1 MELVQTVCR
10 QKAKGMFLLCFCR
23 VLKFWPL
30 SFLWSKLSTCEQLG
44 HRLQHLQVISSSK
57 KAQNQTQLMRYGMHT
72 MTHMAPS
79 PLENPNRGSCA
90 CHRALRLAWL
100 TEQHCRILAVPCR
113 ATYLACSAPWYF
125 ADIFPVLSFILPMCF
140 ARRGLF
146 FSGKDGWDLAHRK
159 PVLHPCGYC
168 LAVSTSTSS
177 LLVCMLPRLTKS
189 CHRYSQRFPKE
200 QKGLV
205 AALFCLLLSCSNW
218 RSKAPKAVR
227 KSV

>member
-1 MELVQTVCR
+1 
-10 QKAKGMFLLCFCR
+10 MFLLCFCR

-125 ADIFPVLSFILPMCF
+125 ADIFPVLSFILP
-140 ARRGLF
+140 
-146 FSGKDGWDLAHRK
+146 
-159 PVLHPCGYC
+159 
-168 LAVSTSTSS
+168 
-177 LLVCMLPRLTKS
+177 
-189 CHRYSQRFPKE
+189 
-200 QKGLV
+200 
-205 AALFCLLLSCSNW
+205 CLLPGMGFFFLGRTAGILPTESLYCTLVDTALLSVLPQARCLH
-218 RSKAPKAVR
+218 ACCQG
-227 KSV
+227 